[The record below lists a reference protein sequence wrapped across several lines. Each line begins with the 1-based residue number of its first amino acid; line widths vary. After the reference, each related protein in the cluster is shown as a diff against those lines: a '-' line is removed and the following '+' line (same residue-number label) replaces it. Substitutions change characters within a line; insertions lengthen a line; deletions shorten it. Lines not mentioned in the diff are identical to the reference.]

1 MSSSL
6 LRSDSDRS
14 PTGAINPSVNFFGNF
29 KGFSLAPIDKPDETD
44 TTVTDKKVKIN
55 EPKKKIEVSK
65 NEVSKNEMSKR
76 AKITPVHRS
85 SSNSQ
90 GIINQGVLK
99 PVLRSAPPLPVV
111 PATNKSPNTSPSVK
125 RVNSTVQNRIKA
137 IISVDKDEITTAT
150 TAPIARPIISS
161 PILEAST
168 CTAKELISPLQGS
181 KTLAPTRTAPNLPT
195 VTPDL
200 PKRPL
205 SLHSGTVPTKPL
217 PEEPKKVK
225 EGISLNRIA
234 SFLKHDKPKDK
245 ERKPVERSH
254 SLPKNPIHQIKIA
267 KNTDKVALRNLQISN
282 PILQKDIP
290 LPVNTVPVVSD
301 EEDDSKS
308 FVNRAQ
314 SMRSPATQ
322 KPAIQSFGSMRQAP
336 GAPRPLSIVGRP
348 TAPPPPL
355 PNDTNEPENPKS
367 ADYVDCIEEKQAPL
381 AHIDEESGDN
391 IYAIIEESPL
401 KSKPLPGV
409 PAVIKTVPQPP
420 PVGYIAPKPI
430 ATNSSSNESVGLLG
444 EIVNEIQNR
453 NFDSIYSASTLS
465 RKKKKKEN
473 DSSNNNRDSTSTYTN
488 EHYTPDS
495 VYSNS
500 TTSSGYLHPSAV
512 NVPIYLKD
520 DSETKL
526 DNEKAPPSPTLKGPN
541 SKIPT
546 FARQVTPPGLRNT
559 TTFRNAPQS
568 PKNIIKNANLTAKVS
583 NSPDV
588 VSSCTLP
595 DTKNI
600 KAPDVI
606 NNNKLP
612 NDAPKVASKPSMTKP
627 NDNRPPTR
635 SAPSVDKKHT
645 LKTTPLKPV
654 NAPSN
659 KLSDKNAPLNRANS
673 KIDANVKAIADNMN
687 KNKPKVVPKPSSVTK
702 PETIAKPN
710 VKLTHKPSNVA
721 SLQQKFENRKSLGK
735 EITTAKK

>member
-14 PTGAINPSVNFFGNF
+14 PTGAVNPSVNFFGNF
-29 KGFSLAPIDKPDETD
+29 KGFSLAPIEKEQG
-44 TTVTDKKVKIN
+44 TTVDKKVKITD
-55 EPKKKIEVSK
+55 PKVK
-65 NEVSKNEMSKR
+65 NEVLKS

-90 GIINQGVLK
+90 SIINQGVLK

-111 PATNKSPNTSPSVK
+111 PATNRSPNTSPSVK

-137 IISVDKDEITTAT
+137 LINTDKEEMVSVSA
-150 TAPIARPIISS
+150 APVPRPVISS

-181 KTLAPTRTAPNLPT
+181 KTLGPIRTAPNLPT
-195 VTPDL
+195 ISPDL

-205 SLHSGTVPTKPL
+205 SMHSSTVPTKPL

-234 SFLKHDKPKDK
+234 SFLKHDKPKEK

-254 SLPKNPIHQIKIA
+254 SLPKNPNHQVKA
-267 KNTDKVALRNLQISN
+267 KSDKVALRNLKISN
-282 PILQKDIP
+282 PIPQIDIP
-290 LPVNTVPVVSD
+290 LPASTVSVVSD
-301 EEDDSKS
+301 SEDGDDSKS
-308 FVNRAQ
+308 FANRTQ
-314 SMRSPATQ
+314 SMRAPAIQ
-322 KPAIQSFGSMRQAP
+322 KPVIQSFGSMRQAP
-336 GAPRPLSIVGRP
+336 GVPRPLSIVGRP

-355 PNDTNEPENPKS
+355 PNEDKEPISP
-367 ADYVDCIEEKQAPL
+367 DYVDCIEDKQAPL

-409 PAVIKTVPQPP
+409 PAVVKTVPQPP
-420 PVGYIAPKPI
+420 PAGYIAPKSI
-430 ATNSSSNESVGLLG
+430 ATASGSNDSMGLLG
-444 EIVNEIQNR
+444 EIVDEIQNR

-465 RKKKKKEN
+465 RKKKKK
-473 DSSNNNRDSTSTYTN
+473 DSSNNNRDTDRDSTSTYSN
-488 EHYTPDS
+488 EHYKSPES
-495 VYSNS
+495 VYSNSGAKSTVS

-512 NVPIYLKD
+512 NVPTYHK
-520 DSETKL
+520 EEQKL

-559 TTFRNAPQS
+559 TTFRNVPQS
-568 PKNIIKNANLTAKVS
+568 PKNIIKNANLSTKIS

-588 VSSCTLP
+588 VSSCTVP
-595 DTKNI
+595 DNI
-600 KAPDVI
+600 MKAPDII

-612 NDAPKVASKPSMTKP
+612 NEAPKVASKPSITTKP
-627 NDNRPPTR
+627 NDIRPPLR
-635 SAPSVDKKHT
+635 PAPSVDKKPT
-645 LKTTPLKPV
+645 LKTTKPV
-654 NAPSN
+654 TSISLTN
-659 KLSDKNAPLNRANS
+659 KQHNDKNAPLNRANS
-673 KIDANVKAIADNMN
+673 KIDANVKAIADNLN
-687 KNKPKVVPKPSSVTK
+687 KNKPKVVAKPTTVVK
-702 PETIAKPN
+702 PETNAKPN

-721 SLQQKFENRKSLGK
+721 SLQQKFENRKSFGK